1 MQFWWAACHLAK
13 GRVATLVTT
22 RSSGSSYLNRV
33 ELHNGCLSLGHAS
46 TFIPSTL
53 AGSCLD
59 PESQKSAEPEQY
71 AYFQTVW
78 DIRSCHMVP
87 GLPSQYVYML
97 VCCYE
102 PQCCHPVCKTGPL
115 PSTLTWYSGGPP
127 VTERPL
133 PVVDQERPWG
143 GGGEYMPIL
152 PRYLFGSLQDW
163 DCPDGCHR

>member
-1 MQFWWAACHLAK
+1 MRSCSQENLLIFLE
-13 GRVATLVTT
+13 VT
-22 RSSGSSYLNRV
+22 
-33 ELHNGCLSLGHAS
+33 
-46 TFIPSTL
+46 
-53 AGSCLD
+53 
-59 PESQKSAEPEQY
+59 ESQKSAEPEQY

-143 GGGEYMPIL
+143 VGGGGSTCQSCRGTCSGHYRTGTVLTDVTDKSALHSTAPPPSAIL
-152 PRYLFGSLQDW
+152 K
-163 DCPDGCHR
+163 